1 MSFGVPPA
9 ASTASLICLKMLM
22 TCASSS
28 GGMVPVSGSRP
39 LMMLDIM
46 RLPIMLALGI
56 GFSCLKPAQLMLLRL
71 AIYRLSLFAHFGA
84 QQLAKHLEPFAVETL
99 QQQLL
104 HRLVVVGA

>member
-9 ASTASLICLKMLM
+9 ASTASLICLKMFV
-22 TCASSS
+22 TWASSS

-71 AIYRLSLFAHFGA
+71 AICRFSSLIHSGA
-84 QQLAKHLEPFAVETL
+84 QQLAEHLEPLAVEAL
-99 QQQLL
+99 Q
-104 HRLVVVGA
+104 